1 MCGDAEDEEHIEDVK
16 GMGRVCRM
24 IRVWGY
30 SEKHLEYGESLE
42 NDKGMGRVW
51 ITIRVW
57 GECGE

>member
-1 MCGDAEDEEHIEDVK
+1 
-16 GMGRVCRM
+16 MGRMCRM
-24 IRVWGY
+24 IRVWGE
-30 SEKHLEYGESLE
+30 SGKRLEYGESLE